1 MVTFMISP
9 FLFIS
14 ISFLTAFVHSP
25 SQVGTGHING
35 TFLTHRSLSG
45 CPTAAQGIKKP
56 KFDDISVS
64 VYPKG
69 YGISGRLN

>member
-1 MVTFMISP
+1 MGVRIMQQIKF
-9 FLFIS
+9 S
-14 ISFLTAFVHSP
+14 I
-25 SQVGTGHING
+25 GTGHING

-45 CPTAAQGIKKP
+45 CPGAAQTIKKP

-69 YGISGRLN
+69 YITGTL